1 MLEAIDH
8 SSALHRWPSHSSA
21 ALSDMLSMPVI
32 DLQAGLHCSR
42 PQATTHQQLELEITN
57 K

>member
-21 ALSDMLSMPVI
+21 ALSDMLSSTI
-32 DLQAGLHCSR
+32 KQRELANSIAAANRTLQGFV
-42 PQATTHQQLELEITN
+42 P
-57 K
+57 